1 MIRTV
6 LAAGLL
12 AALAMPAFA
21 EDAVV
26 KTEKSANPPKI
37 DQTTTSSSTDV
48 NQKKMLAP
56 TATEG
61 DMYGGCMHHHDSA
74 LNMM

>member
-12 AALAMPAFA
+12 AALAMPALA
-21 EDAVV
+21 EDATV
-26 KTEKSANPPKI
+26 KTDKSADVKI
-37 DQTTTSSSTDV
+37 DRTTTSSTTDASRS
-48 NQKKMLAP
+48 KMIAP
-56 TATEG
+56 TATDG

>member
-6 LAAGLL
+6 LAVGLL

-21 EDAVV
+21 EDATV
-26 KTEKSANPPKI
+26 KTDKSPDVKI
-37 DQTTTSSSTDV
+37 DQTTTSSTTDV
-48 NQKKMLAP
+48 NQKKILAP

>member
-12 AALAMPAFA
+12 AALATSAFA
-21 EDAVV
+21 GDAVV
-26 KTEKSANPPKI
+26 KTDKSVNQPRI
-37 DQTTTSSSTDV
+37 DQTTTSSTT
-48 NQKKMLAP
+48 NATQNKMIAP